1 MTYAYAN
8 ADDGCVPA
16 SNTVRLNEAL
26 EKQA

>member
-16 SNTVRLNEAL
+16 SNTMRLNEAL
-26 EKQA
+26 EKQV